1 MTRPVVYLTLP
12 GLAADDV
19 DRMPALSARVGASR
33 TRVEHTFPCVTWP
46 VQAAMLT
53 GEGPNESGVVANG
66 FYWRDTDEV
75 EMWTAWN
82 DKIERPQIWEMLRGA
97 ERSFTSAAWFPM
109 LSKGSRADVICMPAP
124 VHNPDGSESL
134 WCYSKPEALYGQLL
148 ERLGHFPLMNF
159 WGPMANIK
167 SSKWI
172 ADSAAIAMELFRPD
186 FFYIYLPHLD
196 YAAQKH
202 GPDSAE
208 ADQAALDLDALLAE
222 WFPAVE
228 KAYGDHRP
236 IFVAQSEY
244 TIVPVD
250 HVTYPNRILRKL
262 GLLSLKETDGQ
273 EEIDRRASKAWALVD
288 HQFSHIFVK
297 NADPTVIA
305 TIKRELQAT
314 EGFAEV
320 LALEE
325 RKKYAMDH
333 PRSGEIVAISTPNS
347 WQAYYW
353 WEADNKAPAYAR
365 TVDIHR
371 KPGYDPVELFFD
383 MTTKSVPLDA
393 TLVKGS
399 HGAPAVSDEQRG
411 VLLCSEA
418 GWFPEHSIVDQ
429 AISRRIVQK
438 MDGRG

>member
-1 MTRPVVYLTLP
+1 
-12 GLAADDV
+12 
-19 DRMPALSARVGASR
+19 MPALAGRVGASR
-33 TRVEHTFPCVTWP
+33 TRVEHSFPCVTWP
-46 VQAAMLT
+46 AQAAMLT
-53 GEGPNESGVVANG
+53 GEAPNQSGVVANG
-66 FYWRDTDEV
+66 FYWRDEDEV

-82 DKIERPQIWEMLRGA
+82 DRIERPQIWEMLRGA
-97 ERSFTSAAWFPM
+97 EKSFSSAAWFPM

-124 VHNPDGSESL
+124 VHNPDGSESP
-134 WCYSKPEALYGQLL
+134 WCYSKPEALYGQLMD
-148 ERLGHFPLMNF
+148 RLGPFPLMNF

-172 ADSAAIAMELFRPD
+172 AESAVMAMDLFRPD

-196 YAAQKH
+196 YAAQRH
-202 GPDSAE
+202 GPDSPEAE
-208 ADQAALDLDALLAE
+208 AAVQELDALLAD

-228 KAYGDHRP
+228 RAYGDHRP

-244 TIVPVD
+244 TIVPVN
-250 HVTYPNRILRKL
+250 HVAYPNRILRKL
-262 GLLSLKETDGQ
+262 GLLALKEANGQ

-288 HQFSHIFVK
+288 HQFSHIFVRD
-297 NADPTVIA
+297 ADATTIA
-305 TIKRELQAT
+305 AIKRELEAT

-320 LALEE
+320 LAMEE
-325 RKKYAMDH
+325 RRKYAMDH

-353 WEADNKAPAYAR
+353 WEADDKAPAYAR
-365 TVDIHR
+365 TVDIHQ

-383 MTTKSVPLDA
+383 SATKSIPLDA

-399 HGAPAVSDEQRG
+399 HGAPAVADEQRG
-411 VLLCSEA
+411 VLLCSEPT
-418 GWFPEHSIVDQ
+418 WFPEVSIPDQ
-429 AISRRIVQK
+429 GISMRIVQK

>member
-19 DRMPALSARVGASR
+19 DQMRSLSAHVSATR

-46 VQAAMLT
+46 AQAAMLT
-53 GEGPNESGVVANG
+53 GEAPNQSGVVANG

-97 ERSFTSAAWFPM
+97 EKSFTSAAWFPM

-134 WCYSKPEALYGQLL
+134 WCYSKPQALYGQLI
-148 ERLGHFPLMNF
+148 EKLGHFPLMNF
-159 WGPMANIK
+159 WGPMANIQ

-172 ADSAAIAMELFRPD
+172 AESAVLAMEMFRPD

-202 GPDSAE
+202 GPDSPE
-208 ADQAALDLDALLAE
+208 AAQAVRQLDDLLAD
-222 WFPAVE
+222 WFPAVAN
-228 KAYGDHRP
+228 AYGDRRP
-236 IFVAQSEY
+236 IYVAQSEY

-262 GLLSLKETDGQ
+262 GLLALKESNGQ

-297 NADPTVIA
+297 DADPATVA
-305 TIKRELQAT
+305 TIKRELAAT

-353 WEADNKAPAYAR
+353 WEADDKAPAYAR
-365 TVDIHR
+365 TVDIHK

-383 MTTKSVPLDA
+383 MATKSVPLDA

-411 VLLCSEA
+411 VLLCSEPT
-418 GWFPEHSIVDQ
+418 WFPEVSVPDQ
-429 AISRRIVQK
+429 GIGMRIVQR
-438 MDGRG
+438 MDGRA

>member
-19 DRMPALSARVGASR
+19 DRMPALAGRVGASR
-33 TRVEHTFPCVTWP
+33 TRVEHSFPCVTWP
-46 VQAAMLT
+46 AQAAMLT
-53 GEGPNESGVVANG
+53 GEAPNQSGVVANG
-66 FYWRDTDEV
+66 FYWRDEDEV

-82 DKIERPQIWEMLRGA
+82 DRIERPQIWEMLRGA
-97 ERSFTSAAWFPM
+97 EKSFSSAAWFPM

-124 VHNPDGSESL
+124 VHNPDGSESP
-134 WCYSKPEALYGQLL
+134 WCYSKPEALYGQLMD
-148 ERLGHFPLMNF
+148 RLGPFPLMNF

-172 ADSAAIAMELFRPD
+172 AESAVMAMDLFRPD

-196 YAAQKH
+196 YAAQRH
-202 GPDSAE
+202 GPDSPEAE
-208 ADQAALDLDALLAE
+208 AAVQELDALLAD

-228 KAYGDHRP
+228 RAYGDHRP

-244 TIVPVD
+244 TIVPVN
-250 HVTYPNRILRKL
+250 HVAYPNRILRKL
-262 GLLSLKETDGQ
+262 GLLALKEANGQ

-288 HQFSHIFVK
+288 HQFSHIFVRD
-297 NADPTVIA
+297 ADATTIA
-305 TIKRELQAT
+305 AIKRELEAT

-320 LALEE
+320 LAMEE
-325 RKKYAMDH
+325 RRKYAMDH

-353 WEADNKAPAYAR
+353 WEADDKAPAYAR
-365 TVDIHR
+365 TVDIHQ

-383 MTTKSVPLDA
+383 SATKSIPLDA

-399 HGAPAVSDEQRG
+399 HGAPAVADEQRG
-411 VLLCSEA
+411 VLLCSEPT
-418 GWFPEHSIVDQ
+418 WFPEVSIPDQ
-429 AISRRIVQK
+429 GISMRIVQK